1 MNIKEVEI
9 SQRQGEFLKDF
20 LKKDTKI
27 YILGINKY
35 SDSLYC
41 GLIEKGL
48 HYGLAKIASFILD
61 TTGPVWLK
69 A

>member
-20 LKKDTKI
+20 FKKDTKR

-35 SDSLYC
+35 LDSLYC
-41 GLIEKGL
+41 ALIEKGL
-48 HYGLAKIASFILD
+48 D
-61 TTGPVWLK
+61 
-69 A
+69 

>member
-20 LKKDTKI
+20 LKKDTKR

-48 HYGLAKIASFILD
+48 H
-61 TTGPVWLK
+61 
-69 A
+69 

>member
-1 MNIKEVEI
+1 MNIKEIAI

-20 LKKDTKI
+20 FKKDTKR

-41 GLIEKGL
+41 ALIEKDQRGL
-48 HYGLAKIASFILD
+48 Y
-61 TTGPVWLK
+61 
-69 A
+69 

>member
-1 MNIKEVEI
+1 MINNNHLKNKRGHINIKEVEI

-20 LKKDTKI
+20 FKKDTKR

-41 GLIEKGL
+41 ALIEK
-48 HYGLAKIASFILD
+48 A
-61 TTGPVWLK
+61 
-69 A
+69 